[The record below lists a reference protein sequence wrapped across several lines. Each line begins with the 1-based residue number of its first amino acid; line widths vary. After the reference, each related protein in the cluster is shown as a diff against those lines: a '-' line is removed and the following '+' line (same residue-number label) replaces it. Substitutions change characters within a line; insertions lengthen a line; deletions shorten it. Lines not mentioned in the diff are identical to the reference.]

1 MKLLDCHKCG
11 RWVEVDTEAK
21 KVTCAYCVQLAIGFP
36 EDIEKPKSSGRPA
49 GWHFMNEF
57 VDKDGTVF
65 HKGVEQPDLKGT
77 LKPTKVKPKKKAK
90 RRSQEQILL
99 DRHDEKKQALK
110 KAIQKQKDFLNHNF
124 GGQVFQRERESLDK
138 QFKAI
143 SAKVL
148 EAKHALDKL
157 YYNDKLEEE
166 YKDVFEDI
174 CTLLDIL
181 MNVRVDF
188 EELRDKVMKNDV

>member
-11 RWVEVDTEAK
+11 RWVEVDTQAH
-21 KVTCAYCVQLAIGFP
+21 KVTCAYCVQLAVGFP
-36 EDIEKPKSSGRPA
+36 DDEPKKASSGRPA

-124 GGQVFQRERESLDK
+124 GG
-138 QFKAI
+138 
-143 SAKVL
+143 
-148 EAKHALDKL
+148 
-157 YYNDKLEEE
+157 
-166 YKDVFEDI
+166 
-174 CTLLDIL
+174 
-181 MNVRVDF
+181 
-188 EELRDKVMKNDV
+188 

>member
-11 RWVEVDTEAK
+11 RWVEVDTQAYR
-21 KVTCAYCVQLAIGFP
+21 VTCAYCVQLAVGFP
-36 EDIEKPKSSGRPA
+36 DDEPKKVSSGRPS

-65 HKGVEQPDLKGT
+65 HRGVEQPDLKGT

-110 KAIQKQKDFLNHNF
+110 KAIKKQKDFLNHNF
-124 GGQVFQRERESLDK
+124 GG
-138 QFKAI
+138 
-143 SAKVL
+143 
-148 EAKHALDKL
+148 
-157 YYNDKLEEE
+157 
-166 YKDVFEDI
+166 
-174 CTLLDIL
+174 
-181 MNVRVDF
+181 
-188 EELRDKVMKNDV
+188 